1 MYAAQY
7 MKYGYKIRNSLMDKE
22 QYIYWDKIEN
32 RILFYNRKKT
42 NSYYWM
48 LMLEDLLADDWEIV
62 KE

>member
-7 MKYGYKIRNSLMDKE
+7 MKYGYKVCNSLMDKE